1 MYIFKDVAR
10 VSIFVSQVHYNGHI
24 ANPSIGSQQVAK
36 PNKKPGRPKLPS
48 SEKKRSSGYDEASK
62 LASSSTLDTLMKAT
76 GIKARRE
83 KLPDSAHILRALQ
96 KGPEKSASH
105 YRKASIAYK
114 KRCKYLNST
123 KNIQKCLIRIFPCEA
138 SQI

>member
-1 MYIFKDVAR
+1 
-10 VSIFVSQVHYNGHI
+10 
-24 ANPSIGSQQVAK
+24 
-36 PNKKPGRPKLPS
+36 
-48 SEKKRSSGYDEASK
+48 
-62 LASSSTLDTLMKAT
+62 MKAT

-114 KRCKYLNST
+114 KRCKYFLKST
-123 KNIQKCLIRIFPCEA
+123 KNNQNCLIRIFPCEA
-138 SQI
+138 S

>member
-1 MYIFKDVAR
+1 
-10 VSIFVSQVHYNGHI
+10 
-24 ANPSIGSQQVAK
+24 
-36 PNKKPGRPKLPS
+36 
-48 SEKKRSSGYDEASK
+48 
-62 LASSSTLDTLMKAT
+62 MKAT

-114 KRCKYLNST
+114 KRCKYLKST
-123 KNIQKCLIRIFPCEA
+123 KKTKNVSLGFSLVKRARFEKSQNCLFYGH
-138 SQI
+138 SSKF